1 RRTRSGDRGPVR
13 FLDGR
18 ACGSADRGRPTD
30 ARPEARPRRDGPPRR
45 RGHGAHVARRRAAV
59 RSTRHARR
67 GHVAADHVLA
77 VGQEPGGGRAY
88 VERITARLR
97 DRDALVSAK
106 TIAAHRAAAAGWRR
120 PEAGG
125 LHYLRSIHHPALVV
139 NGSHDIVVPTVNSY
153 DLWQNLPDAQLVLF
167 PDSNHGSHL

>member
-1 RRTRSGDRGPVR
+1 MSPDVAQL
-13 FLDGR
+13 FD
-18 ACGSADRGRPTD
+18 
-30 ARPEARPRRDGPPRR
+30 RRDTLGEAMWLPIMFSPS
-45 RGHGAHVARRRAAV
+45 ARSQAA
-59 RSTRHARR
+59 
-67 GHVAADHVLA
+67 
-77 VGQEPGGGRAY
+77 GRAY

-97 DRDALVSAK
+97 DRDALVSAE

-167 PDSNHGSHL
+167 PDSNHGSHFQHPDRFLHIVTDFLDH